1 MATFR
6 VNSSRRDPYKNF
18 KFRVKWDG
26 RYVAGVAEVSGLKST
41 SEAVKH
47 RKAPSQSSARKIP
60 GLKKSGAVTLKRG
73 VTHDRKFE
81 AWATSAWADAAG
93 SAGEG
98 LQKNARRNVNI
109 DVYNEAGKISLSY
122 KLHKCWVSEIQAVA
136 DLDANANGVAIESIK
151 LENEGWEL
159 QKATR
164 L

>member
-6 VNSSRRDPYKNF
+6 VNSSRRDPYQNF

-47 RKAPSQSSARKIP
+47 RVAPSQSSARKVP
-60 GLKKSGAVTLKRG
+60 GLRKSGAVTLKRG

-81 AWATSAWADAAG
+81 AWLTSAWAEGAG
-93 SAGEG
+93 QG
-98 LQKNARRNVNI
+98 LPKKSRRNVII

-136 DLDANANGVAIESIK
+136 DLDANANVVALESIK
-151 LENEGWEL
+151 LENEAWEL

>member
-98 LQKNARRNVNI
+98 LQ
-109 DVYNEAGKISLSY
+109 NEAGKISLSY